1 MPVLLQPH
9 RDRKESLRN
18 LAAGAGVLL
27 GMMAWLTVAMG
38 LTAGG
43 LPVFLAIPGG
53 LAAMLQGRFFR
64 TTLGFEIFL
73 FALLLS
79 FQAAPSLDWIWTGI
93 VLSLVGRGVATVVRV
108 KGFAD

>member
-1 MPVLLQPH
+1 MPLLLQPH
-9 RDRKESLRN
+9 RDRKESLRS
-18 LAAGAGVLL
+18 LAAGAGILL

-53 LAAMLQGRFFR
+53 LAAMLLPRFFR
-64 TTLGFEIFL
+64 LTLGVEVFV

-79 FQAAPSLDWIWTGI
+79 FEAEASLDWIWTGI
-93 VLSLVGRGVATVVRV
+93 VLSLVGRGIATVVRM
-108 KGFAD
+108 KGLAE